1 MSTKTKKAVK
11 SEKKNKKRERTMPI
25 STVPAVPDELLKII
39 FLTQYELKSFLYKTL
54 SEYGYAPHWAD
65 GYLYAEGNIPIM
77 LLAHMDTVHKEPVRE
92 FYVSNNGN
100 ITSPQGIGGDDRC
113 GVYALYTAIVNSA
126 DTGARPYILF
136 TEDEEIG
143 GIGALKFVNDLLAD
157 GDIEVNFLIE
167 LDRKGSKD
175 SVYYECNNMDF
186 EVFIN
191 NYGFESDY
199 GSFSDIS
206 TVAPALGVAAVN
218 LSCGYYNAH
227 TTKEI
232 INLYDLNNSIAK
244 LDRIIADTAAGNTVK
259 YEYIEALYY
268 NCKTKSYS
276 PAWYLEDDDYY
287 TYNSP
292 VGDINGGCNSD
303 DYDEE
308 VTYAGKNIIIGSYRY
323 RPADF
328 VTVRP
333 LICSHDIIQFG
344 DSVYTEYGDEV
355 YFVDYQGEVFL
366 YAPIIEGLIKMDEA
380 IAYDWEGQ
388 LSSLT
393 AEDCENGAVC
403 DFTVYVQEPYD
414 TEELVNEKGE

>member
-1 MSTKTKKAVK
+1 MSTKSAKAAK
-11 SEKKNKKRERTMPI
+11 AEKKNKNREHAIPT
-25 STVPAVPDELLKII
+25 TAVPTVPDELLKIL
-39 FLTQYELKSFLYKTL
+39 FLTQYELKAFLYKTL
-54 SEYGYAPHWAD
+54 TEYGYAPVWAD
-65 GYLYAEGNIPIM
+65 GYLYAQGNIPVM
-77 LLAHMDTVHKEPVRE
+77 LMSHMDTVHKEPVRE

-113 GVYALYTAIVNSA
+113 GVYALYTAIVKSSV
-126 DTGARPYILF
+126 TGSRPYILF

-143 GIGALKFVNDLLAD
+143 GIGASKFVSDLYAYS
-157 GDIEVNFLIE
+157 DIDVNFLIE

-175 SVYYECNNMDF
+175 SVYYECDNVDF

-206 TVAPALGVAAVN
+206 VVAPALGVAAVN

-244 LDRIIADTAAGNTVK
+244 LDRIIDDTASGNTVK

-403 DFTVYVQEPYD
+403 DFTVYVQESYD